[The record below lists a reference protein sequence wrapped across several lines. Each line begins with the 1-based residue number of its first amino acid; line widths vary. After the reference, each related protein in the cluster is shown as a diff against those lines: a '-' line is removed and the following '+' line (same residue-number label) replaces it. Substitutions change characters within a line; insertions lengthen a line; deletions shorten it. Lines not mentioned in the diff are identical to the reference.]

1 MLDWL
6 ATLSPIGQA
15 LVGTTFTYGVTAL
28 GAALVFFF
36 KTIEKSVLNAML
48 GFAAG
53 IMIAAS
59 FWSLLAPAIEMAEA
73 QGQTAWLLAAAG
85 FLAGGA
91 FLWGVDRILPH
102 LHIGLEKDQAEGIK
116 TRWQRSILLVLAIT
130 LHNIPEGLAI
140 GVSYAY
146 GEGQFGL
153 AVALAIAAQK
163 IPEGSAVALPF
174 YAHGSGRLKA
184 LKWATLSG
192 LAQPVAAAAGFHL
205 VAYTHGLIPFGLAAA
220 AGAMVYVASHQL
232 VPESHSEPGR
242 KAPSLALLAGFLFV
256 AILLHWLAK

>member
-1 MLDWL
+1 MYWYDHGTLTL
-6 ATLSPIGQA
+6 AGRA
-15 LVGTTFTYGVTAL
+15 LVA
-28 GAALVFFF
+28 
-36 KTIEKSVLNAML
+36 
-48 GFAAG
+48 
-53 IMIAAS
+53 
-59 FWSLLAPAIEMAEA
+59 SLLAGLASGLGGLMVVLLPRLTRRAYDTLLAFSAGVMFSASALALLWPALETGSLAAVTSGIFAGGLLILALEKVVPHLEPHFVPEMMNSRR
-73 QGQTAWLLAAAG
+73 GRFGLLLAA
-85 FLAGGA
+85 
-91 FLWGVDRILPH
+91 
-102 LHIGLEKDQAEGIK
+102 
-116 TRWQRSILLVLAIT
+116 AIT

-174 YAHGSGRLKA
+174 YSHGAGRLKA

-192 LAQPVAAAAGFHL
+192 LAQPVAAAVGFHL
-205 VAYTHGLIPFGLAAA
+205 VAYTHGLVPFGLAAA

-256 AILLHWLAK
+256 AILLHWLAT